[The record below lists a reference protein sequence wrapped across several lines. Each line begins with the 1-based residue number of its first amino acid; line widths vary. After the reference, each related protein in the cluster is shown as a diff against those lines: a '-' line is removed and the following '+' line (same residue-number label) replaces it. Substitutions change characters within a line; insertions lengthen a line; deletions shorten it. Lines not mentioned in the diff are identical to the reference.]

1 METEPYNLQSPEQI
15 AKDYG
20 GNKQRIAEAMQMGLL
35 DPTAGTLAGMFID
48 RMRNAAQAEAA
59 PQQSVA
65 QQVFAPPMPVAPGAG
80 LAGTPQ
86 AAAMQSQMPPMPGG
100 APGGA
105 PMGPPPAGLAAAP
118 MPAPGMAAGGLT
130 TLPVPHDMFDEPGN
144 GGYRGGGLVAFAAGS
159 PGELIDD
166 DDEEE
171 DRSVSDTGT
180 RPQDMIVVPGLRP
193 PPSPPK
199 DPPAYNPTYKQGE
212 MFVAGPEL
220 GGFKN
225 DAFGNLDLYNRDL
238 APRETARAQQYQ
250 EYLDRMLSPEEQRAR
265 RQEDMWAAL
274 GQIGAR
280 MATTPGSLLQAVS
293 TGIGEALPGIRS
305 AAAERRGEE
314 RTARQALLAEERT
327 GNQEVMARANI
338 ALDMLNSYN
347 TLEQAFQSRN
357 FEAMLTRL
365 GIDADLAK
373 AKIMAGA
380 GIREALIAATSSRDV
395 ANIQL
400 RSDRERTNQQV
411 RQTVEEMIAPGGE
424 LAGQAARARQ
434 AGTLPQFRQQL
445 FTRYGGYGSYGGD
458 GGNITRFDNQG
469 NPIP

>member
-130 TLPVPHDMFDEPGN
+130 TLPLPHDMFDEPSY

-159 PGELIDD
+159 PGELV
-166 DDEEE
+166 DEEE
-171 DRSVSDTGT
+171 DKLGGDITAMTGDLAAT
-180 RPQDMIVVPGLRP
+180 PATADPAMDPEAGSILVEAPLARP
-193 PPSPPK
+193 K
-199 DPPAYNPTYKQGE
+199 YKQGE
-212 MFVAGPEL
+212 MFVAPLNL
-220 GGFKN
+220 GGFE
-225 DAFGNLDLYNRDL
+225 DTAEANLEKYNRDL

-365 GIDADLAK
+365 GIDADLVK
-373 AKIMAGA
+373 ANIMAGA
-380 GIREALIAATSSRDV
+380 GIREALIGAASNREV
-395 ANIQL
+395 AGIQL
-400 RSDRERTNQQV
+400 RSERERTNQQI
-411 RQTVEEMIAPGGE
+411 RQTIEDMIGPGGE
-424 LAGQAARARQ
+424 LAGPAAQARQ

-445 FTRYGGYGSYGGD
+445 FRRYGGYGSYGASADDPLG
-458 GGNITRFDNQG
+458 IR
-469 NPIP
+469 

>member
-1 METEPYNLQSPEQI
+1 METKPFNIQSPEQI

-20 GNKQRIAEAMQMGLL
+20 GNKQKIAEAMQMGLL

-86 AAAMQSQMPPMPGG
+86 AAAMQGQMPPMSGG

-130 TLPVPHDMFDEPGN
+130 TLPLPNDMFDEPSY

-159 PGELIDD
+159 PGELVEADP
-166 DDEEE
+166 ETGETVLE
-171 DRSVSDTGT
+171 DPEDNVLVTAPLP
-180 RPQDMIVVPGLRP
+180 RP
-193 PPSPPK
+193 K
-199 DPPAYNPTYKQGE
+199 YKQGE
-212 MFVAGPEL
+212 MFVAPLIL
-220 GGFKN
+220 GNFEN
-225 DAFGNLDLYNRDL
+225 TAEANLEKFNRM
-238 APRETARAQQYQ
+238 ASRETARAQQYQ

-338 ALDMLNSYN
+338 ALDMVNSYN

-365 GIDADLAK
+365 GINADILK
-373 AKIMAGA
+373 ANIMAGA
-380 GIREALIAATSSRDV
+380 GIREALISAASNRDI
-395 ANIQL
+395 ADLNYRRGLADQNAAAIAAAQDYFAPGQPGYP
-400 RSDRERTNQQV
+400 RAAQA
-411 RQTVEEMIAPGGE
+411 RQNGTFPELFQSVLPRFGYRGGE
-424 LAGQAARARQ
+424 LPSG
-434 AGTLPQFRQQL
+434 FVE
-445 FTRYGGYGSYGGD
+445 D
-458 GGNITRFDNQG
+458 
-469 NPIP
+469 